1 MLRDSSLGLQRHISK
16 CGCYNPSVDKKT
28 PAQPHAL
35 LPKQHSVP
43 KLCLAVTDKTFPL
56 FSGYAPSWLY
66 RVQSLQFFTPFCDVL
81 FRLGSVVKGKYPLL
95 PFPFLPFGLTA
106 SCPRTLLWISP
117 GLGMQWQV
125 LAVLISPQDAL
136 CSTFPH
142 FFNRFIFHGTVS

>member
-1 MLRDSSLGLQRHISK
+1 MGATI
-16 CGCYNPSVDKKT
+16 PVWIKKT

-43 KLCLAVTDKTFPL
+43 KLCLAVTDKAFPL

-81 FRLGSVVKGKYPLL
+81 FSLGSVVKGKYPLL

-106 SCPRTLLWISP
+106 SCPRTLLS
-117 GLGMQWQV
+117 GSALGWGCSGRSLPCSSLLRMHFV
-125 LAVLISPQDAL
+125 LPFLTFLIDSYFMVLFHDSVYAA
-136 CSTFPH
+136 FPY
-142 FFNRFIFHGTVS
+142 